1 MSDIDPD
8 IGKKHDLRTTE
19 GKKAAEKEQA
29 ERDVYKKWAKKNNYD
44 PDATPT
50 EDVLKEFE
58 KNRNWLGRYVV
69 LFLVL
74 SSFFGLLNE
83 SGLRPEV
90 IDEDLLL
97 IGIIILSAVLTP
109 IIYRT
114 FAMWSWFKLKV
125 LIILMLIAAPFSA
138 LEENKKDVT
147 EQTPSADITSSD
159 LTENNG
165 TSVKSED

>member
-1 MSDIDPD
+1 MVDIDDD
-8 IGKKHDLRTTE
+8 IRKKHDLRTTK
-19 GKKAAEKEQA
+19 GKANAKKEQT
-29 ERDVYKKWAKKNNYD
+29 ERDAYKKWAKKNNYD

-50 EDVLKEFE
+50 EDVSKEFE
-58 KNRNWLGRYVV
+58 KNRNWLGRYLV
-69 LFLVL
+69 LFLLL
-74 SSFFGLLNE
+74 SSFFRLLNE

-125 LIILMLIAAPFSA
+125 LIILMLIGAAASA
-138 LEENKKDVT
+138 LEEDKKDVT
-147 EQTPSADITSSD
+147 EQTPSADIT
-159 LTENNG
+159 ENNG